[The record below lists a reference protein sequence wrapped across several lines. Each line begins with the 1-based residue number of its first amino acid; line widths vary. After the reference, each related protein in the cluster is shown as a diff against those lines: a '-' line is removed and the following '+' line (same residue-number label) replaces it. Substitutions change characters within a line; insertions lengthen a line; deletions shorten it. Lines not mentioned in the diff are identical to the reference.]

1 MQQLLCEPED
11 RLGSQASS
19 SVVRPN
25 SMIVRAR
32 RSALITPSGANGGG
46 DGAEVIKAS
55 RARKN
60 RGFLVPNSPN
70 AILQAHPFFRGIDW
84 SNIHRYPAPFRP
96 ELHNPEDTRHFDDDI
111 PAEVGSVFPF
121 PFDGDSITV

>member
-25 SMIVRAR
+25 SMIMQAR
-32 RSALITPSGANGGG
+32 RSALITSSGATRGG

-60 RGFLVPNSPN
+60 GGSSLFLTLLTQ
-70 AILQAHPFFRGIDW
+70 I
-84 SNIHRYPAPFRP
+84 
-96 ELHNPEDTRHFDDDI
+96 
-111 PAEVGSVFPF
+111 
-121 PFDGDSITV
+121 

>member
-25 SMIVRAR
+25 SMIVQAR
-32 RSALITPSGANGGG
+32 RSALVTSSGATRGG

-55 RARKN
+55 RARKK
-60 RGFLVPNSPN
+60 GFILVPNTPN
-70 AILQAHPFFRGIDW
+70 TILKAHPFFRGVDW
-84 SNIHRYPAPFRP
+84 DNIHRYPAPFRP
-96 ELHNPEDTRHFDDDI
+96 ELRNPEDTRHFEDDI
-111 PAEVGSVFPF
+111 PAEVC
-121 PFDGDSITV
+121 